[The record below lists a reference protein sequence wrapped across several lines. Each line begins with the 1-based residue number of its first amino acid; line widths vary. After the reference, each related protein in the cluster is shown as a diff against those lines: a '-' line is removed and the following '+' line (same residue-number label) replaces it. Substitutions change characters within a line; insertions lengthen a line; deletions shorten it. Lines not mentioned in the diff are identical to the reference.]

1 MILIT
6 GATGFL
12 GAELAIQLASKGLLI
27 RCTKRVSSVI
37 PDILKPF
44 EQQIEWVEA
53 DLLDIFS
60 LENALVGVVQVYHC
74 AALVSFKPEDK
85 IPMRRVNVNGT
96 ANVVTLC
103 LQQQIRLLHVSS
115 IAAIG
120 DAKPGELIT
129 ENNFLEVTSKIDGY
143 ALSKLE
149 GEMEVWRGIAEGLEA
164 IIVNPAIII
173 GKNAGTAG
181 SGKLFET
188 VRQGLKFYTSGSCGF
203 VDVEDVARC
212 MIALMNTNLNDERF
226 ILNAEN
232 ITFKQLF
239 LEIAQKF
246 GTKPPSIYA
255 RSWMLEIGWRAA
267 SIISLFT
274 RKPPFLDKVS
284 AQASSRTNN
293 YDNAKIREAIGI
305 TFKPLSRS
313 IAEICMRLAGGN

>member
-12 GAELAIQLASKGLLI
+12 GAELAMQLASKGLLI
-27 RCTKRVSSVI
+27 RCTKRISSVI

-60 LENALVGVVQVYHC
+60 LENALEGITQVYHC

-85 IPMRRVNVNGT
+85 IPLRRVNVNGT
-96 ANVVTLC
+96 ANVVNLC
-103 LQQQIRLLHVSS
+103 LLQQIRLLHVSS

-164 IIVNPAIII
+164 IIVNPSIII
-173 GKNAGTAG
+173 GKNTGTAG
-181 SGKLFET
+181 SGQLFET
-188 VRQGLKFYTSGSCGF
+188 VRNGLKFYTSGSCGF
-203 VDVEDVARC
+203 VDVADVASC
-212 MIALMNTNLNDERF
+212 MIILMNTELNDERY
-226 ILNAEN
+226 IINAEN
-232 ITFKQLF
+232 ITYKQLF
-239 LEIAQKF
+239 LDIAQKF
-246 GTKPPSIYA
+246 GTKPPSIFA
-255 RSWMLEIGWRAA
+255 RSWMLEIGWRVA
-267 SIISLFT
+267 SIISFFT
-274 RKPPFLDKVS
+274 GKPPFLDKTS
-284 AQASSRTNN
+284 AQASSRTSN
-293 YDNAKIREAIGI
+293 YDNAKIKGATGLN
-305 TFKPLSRS
+305 FKPLSLS
-313 IAEICMRLAGGN
+313 VAEICMQLAGGN